1 MTTFLYITNN
11 KFVTMNKQILYIFT
25 LMGLFSFA
33 ACTNEDSPIQ
43 NEGTGEIRF
52 AVVDTTSVEIP
63 TRSSLYFDEEAIKE
77 FRVSLK
83 RGDISLFTNKRYG
96 DIAGTT
102 FTCTASPDYVLTA
115 ENCTEAEAESANQSW
130 GQVRMYGEEA
140 FAVTANETKTV
151 TVNCGMANSSV
162 EVDFSNFIES
172 IFPTYSIELHA
183 TDAPDRSFTF
193 NETNYRYRKAYF
205 NVGET
210 GRILSYTVNLPSPYN
225 KGPYSGIDT
234 LLPSKCYIL
243 SVKVENDTT
252 STNITLG
259 VTVDGTLL
267 EEIPLTE
274 KINPYQ

>member
-1 MTTFLYITNN
+1 
-11 KFVTMNKQILYIFT
+11 MNKQLLNIFT
-25 LMGLFSFA
+25 LIIGLLSFA
-33 ACTNEDSPIQ
+33 ACTNENSPIR

-52 AVVDTTSVEIP
+52 AVVDTTSVEIS
-63 TRSSLYFDEEAIKE
+63 TKSSLYFDEEDIKE
-77 FRVSLK
+77 FRVNLK
-83 RGDISLFTNKRYG
+83 RGDTPLFTNKRYG
-96 DIAGTT
+96 DITGTT
-102 FTCTASPDYVLTA
+102 FTCAVSPDYVLTA

-140 FAVTANETKTV
+140 FAVTANESKTV

-162 EVDFSNFIES
+162 AVDFSNFIES

-193 NETNYRYRKAYF
+193 NETNYRYRKAFF

-210 GRILSYTVNLPSPYN
+210 GRILSYTINLPSPY
-225 KGPYSGIDT
+225 KGPYSGTQT
-234 LLPSKCYIL
+234 LPPSKCCTL
-243 SVKVENDTT
+243 SFKVTGDTEDTT
-252 STNITLG
+252 ITLS

>member
-1 MTTFLYITNN
+1 MNKLLLYI
-11 KFVTMNKQILYIFT
+11 LT
-25 LMGLFSFA
+25 LMGLFSFI
-33 ACTNEDSPIQ
+33 ACTNENNPIL

-52 AVVDTTSVEIP
+52 AVVDTTSVKIP

-102 FTCTASPDYVLTA
+102 FTCSVSPYYVLTA

-130 GQVRMYGEEA
+130 GQVRVYGEAA
-140 FAVTANETKTV
+140 FAVTANESKTV

-172 IFPTYSIELHA
+172 MFSTYSIELHA
-183 TDAPDRSFTF
+183 TDAPDRTFTF

-205 NVGET
+205 NVGEA
-210 GRILSYTVNLPSPYN
+210 GRELSCTVNLPSSYN
-225 KGPYSGIDT
+225 GTHSKT
-234 LLPSKCYIL
+234 LTLSPSKCYTL
-243 SVKVENDTT
+243 SIKVEGETGSTT
-252 STNITLG
+252 VTLG

-267 EEIPLTE
+267 EEILLTE
-274 KINPYQ
+274 NINPYQ

>member
-1 MTTFLYITNN
+1 
-11 KFVTMNKQILYIFT
+11 MNKQLLYIFI
-25 LMGLFSFA
+25 LIGLS
-33 ACTNEDSPIQ
+33 ACTSENIPIQ

-52 AVVDTTSVEIP
+52 AVVDTARVEIP
-63 TRSSLYFDEEAIKE
+63 TKSSLYFDEEDIKE
-77 FRVSLK
+77 FRVNLK
-83 RGDISLFTNKRYG
+83 RGDTPLFTNKRYG

-102 FTCTASPDYVLTA
+102 FTCAVSEDYVLTA

-130 GQVRMYGEEA
+130 GQVRMYGEEN
-140 FAVTANETKTV
+140 FAVATGESKTV
-151 TVNCGMANSSV
+151 IVNCGMANSSV

-205 NVGET
+205 NVGEA
-210 GRILSYTVNLPSPYN
+210 GRELSCTVNLPSPY
-225 KGPYSGIDT
+225 KGPYSKTVT
-234 LLPSKCYIL
+234 LPPSKCCTL
-243 SVKVENDTT
+243 SIKVEGETGSTT
-252 STNITLG
+252 VTLG

>member
-1 MTTFLYITNN
+1 MTIHNLYI
-11 KFVTMNKQILYIFT
+11 ISLI
-25 LMGLFSFA
+25 GLLSFA

-52 AVVDTTSVEIP
+52 AVVDTTGVEIP
-63 TRSSLYFDEEAIKE
+63 TRSSLYFDEEDIKE
-77 FRVSLK
+77 FRISLK
-83 RGDISLFTNKRYG
+83 RGDTPLFTNKRYG

-102 FTCTASPDYVLTA
+102 FTCSVSPEYVLTA

-130 GQVRMYGEEA
+130 GQVRMYGEET
-140 FAVTANETKTV
+140 FAVTSGESKTV

-172 IFPTYSIELHA
+172 TFPTYSIELHA
-183 TDAPDRSFTF
+183 TDAPDRSLTLDQS
-193 NETNYRYRKAYF
+193 NYQYSKAYF
-205 NVGET
+205 NVSET
-210 GRILSYTVNLPSPYN
+210 GRELSYTVNLPSPY
-225 KGPYSGIDT
+225 KGPYNGT
-234 LLPSKCYIL
+234 LALSPSKCYTL
-243 SVKVENDTT
+243 SVKVKGDTT
-252 STNITLG
+252 STTVTLG

>member
-1 MTTFLYITNN
+1 
-11 KFVTMNKQILYIFT
+11 MNKQLLYI
-25 LMGLFSFA
+25 LSLIGLLSFA
-33 ACTNEDSPIQ
+33 ACTNEDSPMQ

-52 AVVDTTSVEIP
+52 AVVDTASVEIP
-63 TRSSLYFDEEAIKE
+63 TRSTLYFDEEAIKE

-83 RGDISLFTNKRYG
+83 RGDTSLFTNKRYG

-102 FTCTASPDYVLTA
+102 FTCAVSEDYVLTA

-130 GQVRMYGEEA
+130 GQVRMYGEEN
-140 FAVTANETKTV
+140 FAVATGESKTV

-172 IFPTYSIELHA
+172 MFPTYSIELHA
-183 TDAPDRSFTF
+183 TDDADRTFTF

-205 NVGET
+205 NVSET
-210 GRILSYTVNLPSPYN
+210 GRQLSYTVNLPSPY
-225 KGPYSGIDT
+225 KGPYSGT
-234 LLPSKCYIL
+234 LALSPSKCYTL
-243 SVKVENDTT
+243 SIKVKGDTT
-252 STNITLG
+252 STTVTLG
-259 VTVDGTLL
+259 VTVDETLL

>member
-1 MTTFLYITNN
+1 MHKQPLYILSL
-11 KFVTMNKQILYIFT
+11 I
-25 LMGLFSFA
+25 GLLSFA
-33 ACTNEDSPIQ
+33 ACMNEDSPML

-52 AVVDTTSVEIP
+52 SVVDTTSVEIP
-63 TRSSLYFDEEAIKE
+63 TRSSLYFDEEDIKE
-77 FRVSLK
+77 FRVNLK
-83 RGDISLFTNKRYG
+83 RGDTPLFTNKRYG
-96 DIAGTT
+96 DITGTT
-102 FTCTASPDYVLTA
+102 FTCAVSPDYVLTA

-193 NETNYRYRKAYF
+193 NETNYRYRKAFF

-210 GRILSYTVNLPSPYN
+210 GRILSYTINLPSPYN

-234 LLPSKCYIL
+234 LLPSKCYTL

>member
-1 MTTFLYITNN
+1 
-11 KFVTMNKQILYIFT
+11 MNKQLLYI
-25 LMGLFSFA
+25 LALIGLLSFV
-33 ACTNEDSPIQ
+33 ACTNEDSPML

-52 AVVDTTSVEIP
+52 AVVDTASVEIP
-63 TRSSLYFDEEAIKE
+63 TRSTLYFDEEDIKE
-77 FRVSLK
+77 FRVNLK
-83 RGDISLFTNKRYG
+83 RGDTPLFTNKRYG

-102 FTCTASPDYVLTA
+102 FTCAVSEDYVLTA

-130 GQVRMYGEEA
+130 GQMRMYGEET

-172 IFPTYSIELHA
+172 MFPTYSIELHA
-183 TDAPDRSFTF
+183 TDAPDRTFTF

-205 NVGET
+205 NVGEA
-210 GRILSYTVNLPSPYN
+210 GRELSCTVNLPSPYN
-225 KGPYSGIDT
+225 GTHSKT
-234 LLPSKCYIL
+234 LTLSPSKCYTL

>member
-1 MTTFLYITNN
+1 
-11 KFVTMNKQILYIFT
+11 MNKQLLYIFT
-25 LMGLFSFA
+25 LIIGLLSFT

-52 AVVDTTSVEIP
+52 AVVDTTGVEIP
-63 TRSSLYFDEEAIKE
+63 TKSSLYFDEEDIKE
-77 FRVSLK
+77 FRISLK
-83 RGDISLFTNKRYG
+83 RGDPPFFTNKRYG

-102 FTCTASPDYVLTA
+102 FTCTASPDYMLTA

-130 GQVRMYGEEA
+130 GQVRVYGEEA
-140 FAVTANETKTV
+140 FAVTANESKTV

-172 IFPTYSIELHA
+172 MFPTYSIELHA
-183 TDAPDRSFTF
+183 TDAPDRTFTF

-205 NVGET
+205 NVGEA
-210 GRILSYTVNLPSPYN
+210 GRELSYTINLPSPY
-225 KGPYSGIDT
+225 KGPYSGTQT
-234 LLPSKCYIL
+234 LPPSKCCIL
-243 SVKVENDTT
+243 SFKVMGDTEG
-252 STNITLG
+252 TNITLD

>member
-1 MTTFLYITNN
+1 MNKLLLYI
-11 KFVTMNKQILYIFT
+11 LT
-25 LMGLFSFA
+25 LMGLFSFI
-33 ACTNEDSPIQ
+33 ACTNENNPIL

-52 AVVDTTSVEIP
+52 AVVDTTSVKIP

-102 FTCTASPDYVLTA
+102 FTCSVSPYYVLTA

-130 GQVRMYGEEA
+130 GQVRVYGEAA
-140 FAVTANETKTV
+140 FAVTANESKTV

-172 IFPTYSIELHA
+172 MFSTYSIELHA
-183 TDAPDRSFTF
+183 TDAPDRTFTF

-210 GRILSYTVNLPSPYN
+210 GRGLSCTVNLPSPD
-225 KGPYSGIDT
+225 KGPYSKTVT
-234 LLPSKCYIL
+234 LPPSKCCTL
-243 SVKVENDTT
+243 SIKVEGETGSTT
-252 STNITLG
+252 VTLG

>member
-1 MTTFLYITNN
+1 MTMHKQPLYILSL
-11 KFVTMNKQILYIFT
+11 I
-25 LMGLFSFA
+25 GLLSFA
-33 ACTNEDSPIQ
+33 SCTNEDSPIQ

-52 AVVDTTSVEIP
+52 AVVDTTSVEIS
-63 TRSSLYFDEEAIKE
+63 TKSSLYFDEEDIKE

-83 RGDISLFTNKRYG
+83 RGDTPLFTNKRYA

-205 NVGET
+205 NVGKA
-210 GRILSYTVNLPSPYN
+210 GRELAYTINLPSFE
-225 KGPYSGIDT
+225 KPYSGT
-234 LLPSKCYIL
+234 LPPIESSKNYKF
-243 SVKVENDTT
+243 SVKVAGEDT
-252 STNITLG
+252 NAIITLG

-267 EEIPLTE
+267 EEITLTE

>member
-1 MTTFLYITNN
+1 
-11 KFVTMNKQILYIFT
+11 MNKQLLYILS
-25 LMGLFSFA
+25 LMGLFSFI
-33 ACTNEDSPIQ
+33 ACTNENNPIL

-52 AVVDTTSVEIP
+52 AVVDTTSVKIP

-102 FTCTASPDYVLTA
+102 FTCSVSPDYVLTA

-130 GQVRMYGEEA
+130 GQVRVYGEAA
-140 FAVTANETKTV
+140 FAVTANESKTV

-172 IFPTYSIELHA
+172 MFPTYSIELHA
-183 TDAPDRSFTF
+183 TDNAARTFTF

-210 GRILSYTVNLPSPYN
+210 GRELSCTVNLPSPY
-225 KGPYSGIDT
+225 KGPYSKTVT
-234 LLPSKCYIL
+234 LPPSKCYTL
-243 SVKVENDTT
+243 SIKVEGETGSTT
-252 STNITLG
+252 VTLG

-267 EEIPLTE
+267 EEILLTE
-274 KINPYQ
+274 NINPYQ

>member
-1 MTTFLYITNN
+1 MNKLLLYI
-11 KFVTMNKQILYIFT
+11 LT
-25 LMGLFSFA
+25 LMGLFSFI
-33 ACTNEDSPIQ
+33 ACTNENNPIL

-52 AVVDTTSVEIP
+52 AVVDTTSVKIP

-102 FTCTASPDYVLTA
+102 FTCSVSPYYVLTA

-130 GQVRMYGEEA
+130 GQVRVYGEAA
-140 FAVTANETKTV
+140 FAVTANESKTV

-172 IFPTYSIELHA
+172 TFPTYSIELHA

-193 NETNYRYRKAYF
+193 DQSNYQYRKAYF
-205 NVGET
+205 NVSET
-210 GRILSYTVNLPSPYN
+210 GRQLSYTVNLPSPY
-225 KGPYSGIDT
+225 KGPYSGT
-234 LLPSKCYIL
+234 LALDPSQCYTL
-243 SVKVENDTT
+243 SIRVEDETESTT
-252 STNITLG
+252 VTLG
-259 VTVDGTLL
+259 ITVDGTLL
-267 EEIPLTE
+267 EEILLTE
-274 KINPYQ
+274 NINPYQ

>member
-1 MTTFLYITNN
+1 MNKLLLYI
-11 KFVTMNKQILYIFT
+11 LT
-25 LMGLFSFA
+25 LMSLFSFA
-33 ACTNEDSPIQ
+33 ACTNENSPIQ

-63 TRSSLYFDEEAIKE
+63 TKSSLYFNEEDIKE

-102 FTCTASPDYVLTA
+102 FTCAASEDYVLTA
-115 ENCTEAEAESANQSW
+115 ENCTESEAESADKGW
-130 GQVRMYGEEA
+130 GQVRMYGEEN
-140 FAVTANETKTV
+140 FAVATGESKTV

-172 IFPTYSIELHA
+172 MFSTYSIELHA
-183 TDAPDRSFTF
+183 TDAPDRTFTF

-205 NVGET
+205 NVGEA
-210 GRILSYTVNLPSPYN
+210 GRKLSCTVNLPSPYN
-225 KGPYSGIDT
+225 GSYSKT
-234 LLPSKCYIL
+234 LTLFPSKCYTL
-243 SVKVENDTT
+243 SVKVEGDTT
-252 STNITLG
+252 STTVTLG

-267 EEIPLTE
+267 EEILLTE
-274 KINPYQ
+274 NINPYQ

>member
-1 MTTFLYITNN
+1 
-11 KFVTMNKQILYIFT
+11 MNKQLLYILT
-25 LMGLFSFA
+25 LMGLFSFI
-33 ACTNEDSPIQ
+33 ACTNENNPIL

-52 AVVDTTSVEIP
+52 AVVDTTSVKIP

-102 FTCTASPDYVLTA
+102 FTCSVSPDYVLTA

-130 GQVRMYGEEA
+130 GQVRVYGEAA
-140 FAVTANETKTV
+140 FAVTANESKTV

-172 IFPTYSIELHA
+172 MFSTYSIELHA
-183 TDAPDRSFTF
+183 TDNAARTFTF

-210 GRILSYTVNLPSPYN
+210 GRELSCTVNLPSPY
-225 KGPYSGIDT
+225 KGPYSKTVT
-234 LLPSKCYIL
+234 LPPSKCYTL
-243 SVKVENDTT
+243 SIKVEGETGSTT
-252 STNITLG
+252 VTLG

-267 EEIPLTE
+267 EEILLTE
-274 KINPYQ
+274 NINPYQ

>member
-1 MTTFLYITNN
+1 
-11 KFVTMNKQILYIFT
+11 MNKQLLYIFT
-25 LMGLFSFA
+25 LIIGLLSFA
-33 ACTNEDSPIQ
+33 ACTNEDSPMQ
-43 NEGTGEIRF
+43 DEGTGEIRF

-63 TRSSLYFDEEAIKE
+63 TKSSLYFDEEDIKE
-77 FRVSLK
+77 FRINLK
-83 RGDISLFTNKRYG
+83 RGDTPLFTNKRYG

-102 FTCTASPDYVLTA
+102 FTCAVSPDYVLTA

-172 IFPTYSIELHA
+172 MFPTYSIELHA
-183 TDAPDRSFTF
+183 TDAPDRTFTF

-205 NVGET
+205 NVGEA
-210 GRILSYTVNLPSPYN
+210 GRELSCTVKLPSPYN
-225 KGPYSGIDT
+225 GAHNKT
-234 LLPSKCYIL
+234 LNLSPSKCYTL

>member
-1 MTTFLYITNN
+1 
-11 KFVTMNKQILYIFT
+11 MNKQLLYILT
-25 LMGLFSFA
+25 LMGLFSFI

-52 AVVDTTSVEIP
+52 AVVDTTSVEIS
-63 TRSSLYFDEEAIKE
+63 TKSSLYFDEEDIKE
-77 FRVSLK
+77 FRVNLK
-83 RGDISLFTNKRYG
+83 RGDTPLFTNKRYG

-102 FTCTASPDYVLTA
+102 FTCTASPDYMLTA

-172 IFPTYSIELHA
+172 MFSTYSIELHA
-183 TDAPDRSFTF
+183 TDAPDRTFTF

-205 NVGET
+205 NVGEA
-210 GRILSYTVNLPSPYN
+210 GRELSCTVNLPSPYN
-225 KGPYSGIDT
+225 GSHSKTFALPPY
-234 LLPSKCYIL
+234 KCCTL
-243 SVKVENDTT
+243 SVKVEGDTT
-252 STNITLG
+252 STTVTLD

-267 EEIPLTE
+267 EEILLTE
-274 KINPYQ
+274 NINPYQ

>member
-1 MTTFLYITNN
+1 MTMHKQPLYILSL
-11 KFVTMNKQILYIFT
+11 I
-25 LMGLFSFA
+25 GLLSFA

-52 AVVDTTSVEIP
+52 AVVDTMSVEIS
-63 TRSSLYFDEEAIKE
+63 TRSSLYFDEEDIKE
-77 FRVSLK
+77 FRINLK
-83 RGDISLFTNKRYG
+83 RGDTPLFTNKRYG
-96 DIAGTT
+96 DITGTT
-102 FTCTASPDYVLTA
+102 FTCAVSPDYVLTA

-183 TDAPDRSFTF
+183 TDAPDRTFTF

-210 GRILSYTVNLPSPYN
+210 GRELSCTVNLPSPY
-225 KGPYSGIDT
+225 KGPYSKTVT
-234 LLPSKCYIL
+234 LPPSKCCTL
-243 SVKVENDTT
+243 SIKVEGETGSTT
-252 STNITLG
+252 VTLG
-259 VTVDGTLL
+259 VAVDGTLL

>member
-1 MTTFLYITNN
+1 ML
-11 KFVTMNKQILYIFT
+11 T
-25 LMGLFSFA
+25 LIGLLSFA

-43 NEGTGEIRF
+43 NEETGEIRF

-63 TRSSLYFDEEAIKE
+63 TKSSLYFDEEDIKE
-77 FRVSLK
+77 FRINLK
-83 RGDISLFTNKRYG
+83 RGDTPLFTNKRYG

-102 FTCTASPDYVLTA
+102 FTCTASEDYVLTA
-115 ENCTEAEAESANQSW
+115 ENCTEAEAESADKGW
-130 GQVRMYGEEA
+130 GQVRMYGEEN
-140 FAVTANETKTV
+140 FAVATGESKTV

-172 IFPTYSIELHA
+172 MFSTYSIELHA
-183 TDAPDRSFTF
+183 TDAPDRTFTF
-193 NETNYRYRKAYF
+193 NETNYRYRKAFF

-210 GRILSYTVNLPSPYN
+210 GRELSYTVNLPSPY
-225 KGPYSGIDT
+225 KEPYSGIDT
-234 LLPSKCYIL
+234 LLPSKCYTL
-243 SVKVENDTT
+243 SFKVMGDTKDTT
-252 STNITLG
+252 ITLG

>member
-1 MTTFLYITNN
+1 
-11 KFVTMNKQILYIFT
+11 MNKQLLYI
-25 LMGLFSFA
+25 LSLIGLLSFV
-33 ACTNEDSPIQ
+33 ACTNEDSPML

-52 AVVDTTSVEIP
+52 SVVDTTSVEIP
-63 TRSSLYFDEEAIKE
+63 TRSSLYFDEEDIKE

-83 RGDISLFTNKRYG
+83 RGDTPLFTNKRYG

-102 FTCTASPDYVLTA
+102 FTCTASPDYMLTA

-172 IFPTYSIELHA
+172 MFSTYSIELHA

-205 NVGET
+205 NVGEA
-210 GRILSYTVNLPSPYN
+210 GRELSYTIYLPSPY
-225 KGPYSGIDT
+225 KGPYSGTQT
-234 LLPSKCYIL
+234 LPPSKCYTL
-243 SVKVENDTT
+243 SFKVTGDTEDTT
-252 STNITLG
+252 ITLG